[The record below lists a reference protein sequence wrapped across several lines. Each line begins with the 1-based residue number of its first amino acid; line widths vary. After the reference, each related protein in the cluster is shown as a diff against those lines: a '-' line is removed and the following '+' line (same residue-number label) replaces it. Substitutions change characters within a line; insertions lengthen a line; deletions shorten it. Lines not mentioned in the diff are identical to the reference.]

1 MSLTTRDPR
10 LDAWRAFLVAHAK
23 VTRKLDEEL
32 RAEHSLS
39 LAEYDALVQL
49 AQARGRRLRMNQ
61 LADRVVLSRSGI
73 TRLVDRLEA
82 DGLVARSSCATD
94 ARGSEAILTEAG
106 RARLRA
112 AAATH
117 LRGIERYFIAG
128 VGPTELVTIERSLGR
143 LADRVDAEV
152 GPVAVGEEADP
163 TGS

>member
-61 LADRVVLSRSGI
+61 LADRGVLSRSGI
-73 TRLVDRLEA
+73 TRFA
-82 DGLVARSSCATD
+82 P
-94 ARGSEAILTEAG
+94 
-106 RARLRA
+106 A
-112 AAATH
+112 AFKV
-117 LRGIERYFIAG
+117 GITASIPAN
-128 VGPTELVTIERSLGR
+128 GPDMTT
-143 LADRVDAEV
+143 
-152 GPVAVGEEADP
+152 
-163 TGS
+163 

>member
-49 AQARGRRLRMNQ
+49 AQAAGRRLRMNQ

-73 TRLVDRLEA
+73 TRLIDRLEA
-82 DGLVARSSCATD
+82 DGLVARSSCPTD
-94 ARGSEAILTEAG
+94 ARGAEAVLTEAG
-106 RARLRA
+106 RAKLRA

-128 VGPTELVTIERSLGR
+128 VGPAELDAIERSLGR
-143 LADRVDAEV
+143 VADRLDAAG
-152 GPVAVGEEADP
+152 GPVIGCEDSDP
-163 TGS
+163 PRA